1 MTSRNTYPTEFKLE
15 AIALVNDQGYTY
27 ADAGRALSVNPN
39 LISRWCKEHDTGKSV
54 FQGHGRLT
62 PDQQRIR
69 DLEKQVRRLEMEKSI
84 LKKATVNSID
94 HCNT

>member
-15 AIALVNDQGYTY
+15 AIALIKDQGYTS

-54 FQGHGRLT
+54 FQGHVRPEYAIG
-62 PDQQRIR
+62 
-69 DLEKQVRRLEMEKSI
+69 LEIYIPTAGSV
-84 LKKATVNSID
+84 
-94 HCNT
+94 